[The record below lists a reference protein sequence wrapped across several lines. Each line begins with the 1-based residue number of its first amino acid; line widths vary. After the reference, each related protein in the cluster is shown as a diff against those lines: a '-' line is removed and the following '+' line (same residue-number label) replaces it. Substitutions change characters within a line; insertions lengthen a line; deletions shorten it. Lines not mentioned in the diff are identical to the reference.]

1 MMKVVKIIS
10 ALLVC
15 LMAVA
20 CAGSKV
26 EDRDINLGMTLVA
39 RAVDYQL
46 QGRER
51 MASYTY
57 NRAVSKFRDMGD
69 FCNMSR
75 TAIAVVTVDPE
86 TSLSLLE
93 DARAFATLGRCSE
106 ELNIVNFLSHND
118 YNYGLLPEPYKA
130 ISKFYTTGDIKYLLS
145 IAKKSTNSEQLRSY
159 AFRQAASHI
168 VENDPK
174 YAIELIEKSDVID
187 SKNTW
192 TLNLVK
198 NEKIRLNALHIMGLP
213 DDLSTQRLKILEQ
226 SLNDKY

>member
-15 LMAVA
+15 VVAVS
-20 CAGSKV
+20 CSSKV
-26 EDRDINLGMTLVA
+26 EDKDINLGMTLVS

-46 QGRER
+46 QGREK

-57 NRAVSKFRDMGD
+57 NRAISKFRDMGD

-106 ELNIVNFLSHND
+106 EQNIVNFLSHND
-118 YNYGLLPEPYKA
+118 YEYKLLPEPYKS
-130 ISKFYTTGDIKYLLS
+130 ISKFYGTGDIKYLLK
-145 IAKKSTNSEQLRSY
+145 IARNGSNSEQLRSY
-159 AFRQAASHI
+159 AFRQAAAHI

>member
-1 MMKVVKIIS
+1 MMKGFKIIS
-10 ALLVC
+10 SILVC
-15 LMAVA
+15 MFAVS
-20 CAGSKV
+20 CAGKV
-26 EDRDINLGMTLVA
+26 EDKDINLGMTLVV

-46 QGRER
+46 QGREK

-57 NRAVSKFRDMGD
+57 NRAVAKFRDMGD

-75 TAIAVVTVDPE
+75 TAIAIVTVDPE

-118 YNYGLLPEPYKA
+118 YEYKLLPEPYKS
-130 ISKFYTTGDIKYLLS
+130 ISKFYTTGDVKHLISL
-145 IAKKSTNSEQLRSY
+145 AKKGSNSEQLRSY
-159 AFRQAASHI
+159 AFRQAAAHI
-168 VENDPK
+168 VDNDPK
-174 YAIELIEKSDVID
+174 YAVELIEKADVID

-198 NEKIRLNALHIMGLP
+198 NEKIRLNALRAMGLP
-213 DDLSTQRLKILEQ
+213 DDLSSQRLKILEQ

>member
-1 MMKVVKIIS
+1 MMKGFRIIS
-10 ALLVC
+10 TILVC
-15 LMAVA
+15 LFAA
-20 CAGSKV
+20 SCASKV
-26 EDRDINLGMTLVA
+26 EDKDINLGMTLVV

-46 QGRER
+46 QGREK

-75 TAIAVVTVDPE
+75 TAIAIVTVDPE
-86 TSLSLLE
+86 KSLSLLE

-118 YNYGLLPEPYKA
+118 FEYKLLPEPYKS
-130 ISKFYTTGDIKYLLS
+130 ISKFYSTGDVKYLIS
-145 IAKKSTNSEQLRSY
+145 IAKKGSNSEQLRSY

-168 VENDPK
+168 VDNDPK
-174 YAIELIEKSDVID
+174 YAVELIEKADAID

-198 NEKIRLNALHIMGLP
+198 NEKIRLNALRAMGLP
-213 DDLSTQRLKILEQ
+213 DDLSSQRLKILEQ

>member
-1 MMKVVKIIS
+1 MMKRFKIIS
-10 ALLVC
+10 ILLVYFI
-15 LMAVA
+15 VTS
-20 CAGSKV
+20 CAGKV
-26 EDRDINLGMTLVA
+26 EDKDINLGMTLVN

-46 QGRER
+46 QGREK

-93 DARAFATLGRCSE
+93 DARAFAALGRCSE
-106 ELNIVNFLSHND
+106 ETNIVNFLSHND
-118 YNYGLLPEPYKA
+118 YNEKILPEPYKSIA
-130 ISKFYTTGDIKYLLS
+130 KFYNTGNVKYLLS
-145 IAKKSTNSEQLRSY
+145 IAKRGSSSEKLKSY
-159 AFRQAASHI
+159 AYRQAASHI
-168 VENDPK
+168 VDNDPK
-174 YAIELIEKSDVID
+174 YAMDLIEKADIID

-192 TLNLVK
+192 TLNLIK
-198 NEKIRLNALHIMGLP
+198 NEKIRLNALRAMGLP
-213 DDLSTQRLKILEQ
+213 DDLSSQRLKILEQ

>member
-1 MMKVVKIIS
+1 MMKGLKRIS

-15 LMAVA
+15 LFAVS
-20 CAGSKV
+20 CAGKV
-26 EDRDINLGMTLVA
+26 EDKDINLGMTLVV

-46 QGRER
+46 QGREK

-75 TAIAVVTVDPE
+75 TAIAIVTVDPE

-118 YNYGLLPEPYKA
+118 YNYNILPYPYKP
-130 ISKFYTTGDIKYLLS
+130 ISKFYTTGDVKHLID
-145 IAKKSTNSEQLRSY
+145 IAKKNSNSEQLRSY

-168 VENDPK
+168 VDKDPN
-174 YAIELIEKSDVID
+174 YALELIEKADTID
-187 SKNTW
+187 SKHTW

-198 NEKIRLNALHIMGLP
+198 NEKIRLNALRAMGLP
-213 DDLSTQRLKILEQ
+213 DDLSSQRLKILEQ